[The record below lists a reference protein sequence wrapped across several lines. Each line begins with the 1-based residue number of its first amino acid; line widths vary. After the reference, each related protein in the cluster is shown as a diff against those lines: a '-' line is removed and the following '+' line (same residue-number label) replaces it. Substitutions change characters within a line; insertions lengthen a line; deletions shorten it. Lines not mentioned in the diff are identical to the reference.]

1 MIGEFAPPE
10 KRGTY
15 VGITGALM
23 NLGAAILG
31 MTGGAIA
38 AGNNGADWPKTFWL
52 GFAILPSIIVFAF
65 LMPKKPDADV
75 SGPAHGN
82 PGGVGIVSD
91 ESQKLPFKV
100 VAVGL
105 LTLFANV
112 SVSAWLFY
120 YSMYIIN
127 EYKLGTSVHAG
138 IAYGIFTI
146 TAILVG
152 FFYGWLAKFFKKFV
166 QEAAFFSI
174 TVGLIIMMTV
184 THTLMGIYVASFF
197 VSFGFAMMY
206 PSIMSFV
213 MQITPKRLIPVGISF
228 YLGGQNLGMF
238 CSVYLLGFLGNI
250 LGGGMHKLYMG
261 AALLMGLCFVAGFFV
276 FKTVEKKAT

>member
-1 MIGEFAPPE
+1 MIGEFVPPE

-52 GFAILPSIIVFAF
+52 GFAILPSIIAFAF
-65 LMPKKPDADV
+65 LMPQKPDTNELD
-75 SGPAHGN
+75 PAHGN
-82 PGGVGIVSD
+82 PGRVGITPD
-91 ESQKLPFKV
+91 EPQKLPLRI

-127 EYKLGTSVHAG
+127 EYKLGTSVHTG
-138 IAYGIFTI
+138 IAYSIFTG
-146 TAILVG
+146 TAIIVG
-152 FFYGWLAKFFKKFV
+152 FSYGLLEKFFKQVV
-166 QEAAFFSI
+166 QAAAFLLI
-174 TVGLIIMMTV
+174 TAGLIIMMTV
-184 THTLMGIYVASFF
+184 THTLMGIYTASFL
-197 VSFGFAMMY
+197 VAFGFAMMY
-206 PSIMSFV
+206 PSFMSFV
-213 MQITPKRLIPVGISF
+213 MQITPRRLIPVGISF

-238 CSVYLLGFLGNI
+238 CSVYLLGFLGNV
-250 LGGGMHKLYMG
+250 LGGGMHKLYTG
-261 AALLMGLCFVAGFFV
+261 AALLTGLCFVAAFFV
-276 FKTVEKKAT
+276 FRTEKNTVA

>member
-1 MIGEFAPPE
+1 MIGEIVAPE

-15 VGITGALM
+15 IGITAALM

-31 MTGGAIA
+31 MAGGVIA
-38 AGNNGADWPKTFWL
+38 AGNGGADWPKTFWL
-52 GFAILPSIIVFAF
+52 GFVLLPPIIAFAF
-65 LMPKKPDADV
+65 LMPKKPDANE
-75 SGPAHGN
+75 SGPAHGS
-82 PGGVGIVSD
+82 PGGAGTAPD
-91 ESQKLPFKV
+91 EPQKLPPRV

-105 LTLFANV
+105 LTLFASV
-112 SVSAWLFY
+112 SVASYLFY
-120 YSMYIIN
+120 FSMYIIN

-138 IAYGIFTI
+138 IASSIFTG
-146 TAILVG
+146 TAIVVG
-152 FFYGWLAKFFKKFV
+152 FSYGLLAKLFKKFI

-184 THTLMGIYVASFF
+184 THTLMGIYAASFF

-206 PSIMSFV
+206 PSSMSFI
-213 MQITPKRLIPVGISF
+213 MQITPRRLIPVGASF
-228 YLGGQNLGMF
+228 YLGGLNLGMF

-276 FKTVEKKAT
+276 FRTGKKAAA